1 MVDSDAT
8 ELYVEEGF
16 NLSDDKPLSSLQ
28 RKSRSLENATNKPT
42 SETVEIVV
50 GKVGRGQLKG
60 STSNKRNLYS
70 DTNVLERVHLSQCSV
85 RSDGVDEEC
94 AEAGIVY
101 RRWVPDPEM
110 QSHVS
115 IRPFL
120 DNSVLPEE
128 QKLPGHC
135 LLSPKKSY
143 FTTRKDAENH
153 YNRVHIEHCIV
164 VEDSKILMCK
174 CSDMCSRGTDYC
186 THNRHYHCFMCFR
199 PCDQKVQ
206 LAKHLIIKHQVHENS
221 VMHLIPK
228 EK

>member
-16 NLSDDKPLSSLQ
+16 NLSDDEPLSSLQ
-28 RKSRSLENATNKPT
+28 TKSRSQTTTSEPT
-42 SETVEIVV
+42 SQTVEIVV
-50 GKVGRGQLKG
+50 SKVGRGRPKG
-60 STSNKRNLYS
+60 STSNKQNLYS
-70 DTNVLERVHLSQCSV
+70 DRNLLERVHLSQRSV

-110 QSHVS
+110 QSHIS

-120 DNSVLPEE
+120 DNSILPDE

-135 LLSPKKSY
+135 LLCPKKSY
-143 FTTRKDAENH
+143 FTTRKDAEDH
-153 YNRVHIEHCIV
+153 FNRVHIQHCII

-174 CSDMCSRGTDYC
+174 CSDRHSRGTDYC
-186 THNRHYHCFMCFR
+186 ARNRHYHCFVCFR

-206 LAKHLIIKHQVHENS
+206 LAKHLIIKHQLDENS

-228 EK
+228 DK